1 MSDPGPRWPGEDGT
15 AFGDVVASG
24 TRSSR
29 LGRVQAFDSERGLGL
44 VVAVDGAVFGFH
56 STAISDGSRRVAV
69 GDAVSFAVAAA
80 HGGRYEAVGLIL
92 VGPAEPD

>member
-1 MSDPGPRWPGEDGT
+1 MSDPGPRWPGEDGS
-15 AFGDVVASG
+15 AFGNVVAGG
-24 TRSSR
+24 TRSSW

-80 HGGRYEAVGLIL
+80 HGGRYEAVGLIP
-92 VGPAEPD
+92 VDPA